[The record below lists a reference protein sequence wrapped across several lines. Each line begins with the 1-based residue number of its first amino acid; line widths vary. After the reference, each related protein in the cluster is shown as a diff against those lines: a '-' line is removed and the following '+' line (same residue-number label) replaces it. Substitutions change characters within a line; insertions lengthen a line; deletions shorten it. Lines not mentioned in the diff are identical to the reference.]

1 MRNVAHDFRPRL
13 YVVREELYMKRL
25 VLTVVALLFAVG
37 YSLVPAASAGE
48 ATRSS
53 GDIPQIIIFDNEDF
67 LGDHTHIFGN
77 MQDLGK
83 WGNSISSIIVLSGTW
98 EFFDDEDFKGT
109 KMGNLGPGMYK
120 DVTEKGL
127 KNNSISSIRLASPA
141 AGGTR

>member
-1 MRNVAHDFRPRL
+1 
-13 YVVREELYMKRL
+13 MKRFGL
-25 VLTVVALLFAVG
+25 AIVALLFAVV
-37 YSLVPAASAGE
+37 YSSVPVASAGE
-48 ATRSS
+48 ATRPS
-53 GDIPQIIIFDNEDF
+53 GDIPQIIVFDNEDF

-98 EFFDDEDFKGT
+98 EFFDDEEFKGT

-127 KNNSISSIRLASPA
+127 KNNSISSIRLSSPA